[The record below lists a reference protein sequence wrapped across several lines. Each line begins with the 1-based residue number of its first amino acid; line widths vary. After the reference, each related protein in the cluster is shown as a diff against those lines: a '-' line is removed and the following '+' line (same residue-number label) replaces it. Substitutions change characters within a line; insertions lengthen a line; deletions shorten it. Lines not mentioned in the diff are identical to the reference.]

1 MAMSKR
7 KSAEQKRKEARRA
20 LIILALATAL
30 FVGSVI
36 HFLRMEGVW

>member
-1 MAMSKR
+1 MSKR
-7 KSAEQKRKEARRA
+7 KSEEQKRKEGRRA

-36 HFLRMEGVW
+36 HFMRMEGIW